1 MFIFCSD
8 IDATM
13 LACVAFSLPNLEA
26 FEINMAENVVNRIT
40 GYMSLAFK
48 HSFSFLGYVLLL
60 IPCIIL
66 CSFKY
71 LRSKLTVHSCILSLV
86 DPHLC

>member
-8 IDATM
+8 VDATM

-48 HSFSFLGYVLLL
+48 HTHIFFSW
-60 IPCIIL
+60 L
-66 CSFKY
+66 CFAFD
-71 LRSKLTVHSCILSLV
+71 SLHHPV
-86 DPHLC
+86 